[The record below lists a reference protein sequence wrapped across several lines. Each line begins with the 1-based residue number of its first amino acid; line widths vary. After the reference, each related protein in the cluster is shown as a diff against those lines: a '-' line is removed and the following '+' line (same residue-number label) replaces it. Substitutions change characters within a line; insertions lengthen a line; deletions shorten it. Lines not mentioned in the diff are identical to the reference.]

1 MWVAR
6 SEALY
11 GCTFILLYIS
21 KMPMLSSLLRSLF
34 KLVYYSYRCC
44 NLLTIVLQKSTS
56 LSHVHTCATNPH
68 HETFAPLQVM
78 RTQA

>member
-1 MWVAR
+1 MWMAG

-11 GCTFILLYIS
+11 GRTFILLYPF

-34 KLVYYSYRCC
+34 KLLYYSYQCC
-44 NLLTIVLQKSTS
+44 NLFIVVLQQSTS
-56 LSHVHTCATNPH
+56 LSHVHTCATNPY